1 MKKRIVLIVLCLV
14 LALGLSACGDKAPTG
29 WEGADY
35 TADTTVGSG
44 AITLY
49 VDFVKDDETVKITV
63 CTDAATLG
71 DALLEHGLIAGDVSA
86 YGLYVTEANGITADY
101 DKDGAYWGFYSN
113 GEYLMQGVDAT
124 DIADG
129 QHYEIVYTK

>member
-1 MKKRIVLIVLCLV
+1 M
-14 LALGLSACGDKAPTG
+14 ALGLSACGDKAPTG

-49 VDFVKDDETVKITV
+49 VDFVKDDKTVKITV

-101 DKDGAYWGFYSN
+101 DVDQSWWGLYKDGVQLN
-113 GEYLMQGVDAT
+113 TGVDGVT
-124 DIADG
+124 ISDG
-129 QHYEIVYTK
+129 DHYELVYSK